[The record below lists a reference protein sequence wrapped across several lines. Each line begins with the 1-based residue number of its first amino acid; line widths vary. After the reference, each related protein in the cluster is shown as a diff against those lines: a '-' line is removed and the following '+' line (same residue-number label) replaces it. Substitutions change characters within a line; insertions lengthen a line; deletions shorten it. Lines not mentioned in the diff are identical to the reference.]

1 MSELAG
7 IELLTLL
14 LYSPGEKN
22 KKNEEIRGI
31 TKLVKL
37 IFLLTREANFENKI
51 IDNFEY
57 EAYDFGPYSSEVY
70 DYLETMKVKNLLKIE
85 EIQFTD
91 FREIFDDYIEKD
103 VTNNYIDIIDKKER
117 KVEIYSLN
125 DLGLKF
131 AEWLISKKK
140 VSEETISQI
149 ASIKKKYNKM
159 SLPQL
164 LKYVY
169 EKYPKET
176 EKSKIIDEVLGY
188 ERRKELTPFER
199 EKWNE

>member
-199 EKWNE
+199 EK